1 MRSGRQGS
9 CDGVGRGPDFSGYG
23 RFLAKSRSGFSLVE
37 LLTVLGII
45 SALAVVGLIAV
56 RGISSGASVKGA
68 VSTVSSLTLAA
79 REKAKTL
86 GLGARLVID
95 ADATDPLHYYRR
107 ITVLEASDPDGD
119 PSTDNLEWSYS
130 TKPTLLP
137 EGVYFYEDY
146 SSGYGTMSFDFDDL
160 SPQDGTSGDEVIYY
174 EFDGN
179 GRFKKIPPSGGVAQ
193 MVFGRGVPP
202 VGGGTFSIPEDSDME
217 LSRDGFIIH
226 QSGRLTFF
234 EAVELITPTTNP

>member
-1 MRSGRQGS
+1 MGCGR
-9 CDGVGRGPDFSGYG
+9 V
-23 RFLAKSRSGFSLVE
+23 LAKSRSGFSLVE

-45 SALAVVGLIAV
+45 SALAVVGLIAA

-79 REKAKTL
+79 REEAKTL
-86 GLGARLVID
+86 GLGSRLVID
-95 ADATDPLHYYRR
+95 ANSSDPLHYFRR
-107 ITVLEASDPDGD
+107 ITVLEAEEVDRDGVPNSGD
-119 PSTDNLEWSYS
+119 EFIGWTYS

-146 SSGYGTMSFDFDDL
+146 SSGYGTMNFDFDDL
-160 SPQDGTSGDEVIYY
+160 SPQDGTLGGEVIYY
-174 EFDGN
+174 EFNRN
-179 GRFKKIPPSGGVAQ
+179 GRFVNNPPSGGVAQ
-193 MVFGRGVPP
+193 MVFGRGVQP
-202 VGGGTFSIPEDSDME
+202 VGATTFTIPTDME

-234 EAVELITPTTNP
+234 EDVNLIDPTTSP